1 MWTTAVFRSIQDSSE
16 GCEPLVFDPTGI
28 GSKRQSRLNARRRE
42 VCASLRMRGAKR
54 PRFNPPAVAFK
65 SMGRQ
70 KKPNGGPAG
79 ADHREALDKIARLI
93 LVADES
99 GPANESGNE
108 DRQIPDA
115 GPGEGAHPLAG
126 LREPGARRL
135 LEALPAG
142 LAVCEGAELVNANSA
157 FALAFG
163 YASPQ
168 ALQKAGGIRAIFPKE
183 AGALSGNLLKTPDRS
198 QKPVELQARSNS
210 GREFLIPVAVHAIA
224 SKNDDNPILLVL
236 NPHIPAPARPGK
248 DEDKPKSPKAKT
260 NRGSAPAAGEKK
272 RKARGGKQPASNS
285 GSGIERTD
293 FLAKVSHEVRTPLNS
308 IIGFAEIMK
317 EEQLGPIGNERYR
330 GYIRDIHESGLYA
343 LSLINDLLDIS
354 KIKAG
359 EFELNFTAVDLD
371 EVALECVHSMQP
383 QAQRQRV
390 LLRTSFADDLAP
402 VLADRRSIKQI
413 ILNLVSNAIKF
424 TKPGGQVIVSTQ
436 ATASGGVRIRVRD
449 TGVGMSKGEIT
460 LALKPFQQLDTAP
473 RKQTGTGLGL
483 PLTKALVEANRA
495 KFKLRSLS
503 ESGTRIDVTFP
514 KSRVARATD

>member
-1 MWTTAVFRSIQDSSE
+1 
-16 GCEPLVFDPTGI
+16 
-28 GSKRQSRLNARRRE
+28 
-42 VCASLRMRGAKR
+42 
-54 PRFNPPAVAFK
+54 
-65 SMGRQ
+65 
-70 KKPNGGPAG
+70 
-79 ADHREALDKIARLI
+79 
-93 LVADES
+93 
-99 GPANESGNE
+99 
-108 DRQIPDA
+108 
-115 GPGEGAHPLAG
+115 
-126 LREPGARRL
+126 
-135 LEALPAG
+135 
-142 LAVCEGAELVNANSA
+142 
-157 FALAFG
+157 
-163 YASPQ
+163 

>member
-1 MWTTAVFRSIQDSSE
+1 
-16 GCEPLVFDPTGI
+16 
-28 GSKRQSRLNARRRE
+28 
-42 VCASLRMRGAKR
+42 
-54 PRFNPPAVAFK
+54 
-65 SMGRQ
+65 MGQ
-70 KKPNGGPAG
+70 TKNPNGKPAG
-79 ADHREALDKIARLI
+79 ADHRDALDKIASLI
-93 LVADES
+93 LVAGES
-99 GPANESGNE
+99 EPATVSGDT
-108 DRQIPDA
+108 DREIPDA
-115 GPGEGAHPLAG
+115 GPEEGPHPLAG

-142 LAVCEGAELVNANSA
+142 LAVCEGAELLNANQA

-163 YASPQ
+163 YASPRE
-168 ALQKAGGIRAIFPKE
+168 LQKAGGIRGIFPKE
-183 AGALSGNLLKTPDRS
+183 ARVLSGNLLKAQGRS
-198 QKPVELQARSNS
+198 GKPVELQARSHS
-210 GREFLIPVAVHAIA
+210 GREFLVPVAVHTIGPEKEKNAI
-224 SKNDDNPILLVL
+224 LMVL
-236 NPHIPAPARPGK
+236 HPHNAAPPPGK
-248 DEDKPKSPKAKT
+248 PGDKPKSRKT
-260 NRGSAPAAGEKK
+260 KTDRADAPAARKKK
-272 RKARGGKQPASNS
+272 RGKRGKNKTASNS

-308 IIGFAEIMK
+308 IIGFSEIMK

-359 EFELNFTAVDLD
+359 EFELNFAAVDLD
-371 EVALECVHSMQP
+371 EVASECVHSMQP

-449 TGVGMSKGEIT
+449 TGVGMSKGEVT
-460 LALKPFQQLDTAP
+460 LAMKPFQQLDTAP
-473 RKQTGTGLGL
+473 RNQTGTGLGL
-483 PLTKALVEANRA
+483 PLTKALVEANQA
-495 KFKLRSLS
+495 KFKLRSIS
-503 ESGTRIDVTFP
+503 QSGTRIDVTFP
-514 KSRVARATD
+514 KSRVAGAKD